1 MKSTMSQFD
10 IFRKEPEGRVLW
22 RGTAGSIEEAKATV
36 EKLGAAMPGE
46 YLIVDLRTRS
56 ELTVRC
62 DGSDKPREPEQMA
75 S

>member
-1 MKSTMSQFD
+1 MTLQVD
-10 IFRKEPEGRVLW
+10 IFRREPNGGVLW
-22 RGTAGSIEEAKATV
+22 RGTAGSLEEAKAIV
-36 EKLGAAMPGE
+36 EKLAATAPGE

-62 DGSDKPREPEQMA
+62 GGPDAPRQPEQMA